1 MDSIV
6 TIKPNSKKIWD
17 HTFYNEL
24 PIQPERVL
32 LTEASMTPKT
42 REKITQIVFETLNTA
57 AIYIGTQAVLS
68 LCGNGRTT
76 DGVSHTVSLYES
88 K

>member
-6 TIKPNSKKIWD
+6 TIKHDPKKIWD

-24 PIQPERVL
+24 PIQPENVL

-42 REKITQIVFETLNTA
+42 REKITQIGFETLNTA

-68 LCGNGRTT
+68 LYGNGRTT
-76 DGVSHTVSLYES
+76 GVSHTVPLYER

>member
-1 MDSIV
+1 
-6 TIKPNSKKIWD
+6 
-17 HTFYNEL
+17 
-24 PIQPERVL
+24 
-32 LTEASMTPKT
+32 MTPKT

-76 DGVSHTVSLYES
+76 DGVSHTVSLYEG